1 MYAACLH
8 AFARWRAVVLAA
20 WLQMMWVSGG
30 GLLSARDVPFRLHP
44 RLHSGLLSCTHTE
57 MLKPATEKRCKVHS
71 RRVPHAQFGAMALL
85 VLATWLLMWFSG
97 GGLLSAHYIHFRLRL
112 RSQLGL
118 LLLRRRT
125 WLVVTV
131 MVALDSFC
139 ISLNTS
145 YVFKMPDVRALSPCS
160 YLVSASKLQC
170 CFRMDYPLGNHPG
183 APFLGTCCTKS
194 IFCLH
199 ESMRIRTHVLSCHQ
213 AKGAL
218 CGARKQ
224 GQRLPYPSTSCTLL
238 TLHLALSR
246 WSVSQRCSP
255 WLHPG
260 ASGHIGG

>member
-1 MYAACLH
+1 
-8 AFARWRAVVLAA
+8 
-20 WLQMMWVSGG
+20 
-30 GLLSARDVPFRLHP
+30 
-44 RLHSGLLSCTHTE
+44 
-57 MLKPATEKRCKVHS
+57 
-71 RRVPHAQFGAMALL
+71 MALL

-160 YLVSASKLQC
+160 YLFSSSNLQC
-170 CFRMDYPLGNHPG
+170 CFRMYYIHLVTTLER
-183 APFLGTCCTKS
+183 PFYGPVAKKSFLPTRVHAGTFHACNVMPS
-194 IFCLH
+194 
-199 ESMRIRTHVLSCHQ
+199 
-213 AKGAL
+213 GAL
-218 CGARKQ
+218 CGTRMQ
-224 GQRLPYPSTSCTLL
+224 GQRPPHLFTTLL
-238 TLHLALSR
+238 ASHLALSR
-246 WSVSQRCSP
+246 WSASQRCSP

-260 ASGHIGG
+260 ANGRISG